1 MGEFGGHYNSS
12 GYTIRNYQERTLK
25 KNIPGIRIEY
35 FIPNRAKR
43 IKTNLQKDALPM
55 FHIDNIDWL
64 EDTPDGK
71 NTSHYLQKNIFQRK
85 IQELLPIKLNIKK
98 EKTESLKLKSNSF
111 NEIWPYQKPNKSQ
124 FQGSPGCENFYRSHD
139 ICLTSLFDI
148 WIAFRSFE
156 QIVLEND
163 ISLQSPPRELNMQ
176 CINND
181 FDREQI

>member
-111 NEIWPYQKPNKSQ
+111 NEI
-124 FQGSPGCENFYRSHD
+124 
-139 ICLTSLFDI
+139 
-148 WIAFRSFE
+148 
-156 QIVLEND
+156 
-163 ISLQSPPRELNMQ
+163 
-176 CINND
+176 
-181 FDREQI
+181 